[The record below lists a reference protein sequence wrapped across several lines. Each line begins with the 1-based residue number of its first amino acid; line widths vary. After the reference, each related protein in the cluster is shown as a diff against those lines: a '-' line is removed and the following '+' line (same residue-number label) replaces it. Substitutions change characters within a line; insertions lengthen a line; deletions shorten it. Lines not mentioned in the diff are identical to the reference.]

1 MPAGLVEHENSMGAR
16 YNLGGAFV
24 EVKLHGFA
32 VAGRLHEGC
41 TGSAV
46 EANCTQQV
54 RSTGALIVRGART

>member
-1 MPAGLVEHENSMGAR
+1 MGAR